1 MKILRAALLFAFAA
15 VIAPQALH
23 ADAFTRWW
31 PQFRIAAA
39 NSDAK
44 AVAEGVHFPLPW
56 ENGKIRDIKTQADF
70 TQNFIRYFTPEIQKI
85 VATKRPE
92 RLPNGI
98 YSITWK
104 ARGNEYSIY
113 FKPGAA
119 GAYILDGLSE
129 GPP

>member
-1 MKILRAALLFAFAA
+1 MKILRAAVFLAA
-15 VIAPQALH
+15 IIAPQALR
-23 ADAFTRWW
+23 ADAFTKWW

-39 NSDAK
+39 NSDAQ
-44 AVAEGVHFPLPW
+44 AVAAGIHFPIAW
-56 ENGKIRDIKTQADF
+56 ENGKMRDIKTQEDF
-70 TQNFIRYFTPEIQKI
+70 TQNFSRYFTPEIQKI

-98 YSITWK
+98 YSVTWK